1 MNGFKSGLS
10 RRMQEFL
17 DYEKAA
23 GYSEFTYL
31 SRLRNLDAFLTDS
44 YPQGNVLDKEM
55 VLEWAVRR
63 ENESPSTFNNRCG
76 FIRKFA
82 RYLASTGEQAYILP
96 DKFCPSGSG
105 FTPYIFSD
113 AELTALFR
121 SIDRLTDPD
130 PFVPFVLSTAFRL
143 IYTCG
148 LRPNESRNLKRS
160 NINLKT
166 GEILITETKR
176 HKERIVVMSQ
186 DMLELAGSYS
196 FIRDAAYPD
205 SIYFFPSPDG
215 GTYPSAW
222 YQKHLKKAFHEAH
235 ADISGDELPWVRV
248 YDLRHRFAS
257 AVLMRWIDSGKDL
270 YSRLPYL
277 QSYMGHSRLSSTAYY
292 IHLLSENLVRSAGI
306 DWNVLE
312 TIIPEVELWEE

>member
-23 GYSEFTYL
+23 GYSESTYL
-31 SRLRNLDAFLTDS
+31 SRLRNLDAFLADS

-143 IYTCG
+143 IY
-148 LRPNESRNLKRS
+148 LR
-160 NINLKT
+160 
-166 GEILITETKR
+166 
-176 HKERIVVMSQ
+176 
-186 DMLELAGSYS
+186 
-196 FIRDAAYPD
+196 AA
-205 SIYFFPSPDG
+205 
-215 GTYPSAW
+215 
-222 YQKHLKKAFHEAH
+222 
-235 ADISGDELPWVRV
+235 
-248 YDLRHRFAS
+248 
-257 AVLMRWIDSGKDL
+257 
-270 YSRLPYL
+270 
-277 QSYMGHSRLSSTAYY
+277 
-292 IHLLSENLVRSAGI
+292 
-306 DWNVLE
+306 
-312 TIIPEVELWEE
+312 PE

>member
-23 GYSEFTYL
+23 GYSESTYL
-31 SRLRNLDAFLTDS
+31 SRLRNPDAFLADS

-55 VLEWAVRR
+55 VPEWVVRR

-292 IHLLSENLVRSAGI
+292 IHLLPENLVRSAGI